1 MKSNHLSSIYVF
13 FCTCIFF
20 LFFFISL
27 HFFYFSLFLLISLYF
42 FFLMNNVFLCF
53 YFLFRFL
60 DQPNSVESNLL
71 QPAPPLSL
79 AEHGMIL
86 IYFDSGERELRIL
99 HAISPDVYNIF
110 IHVPI
115 GKVMKSLFCRQFRW
129 IWMDLGS
136 LPGPVPEHL
145 MEVFVYGGIHSAT
158 PDRVLNDG
166 FWS

>member
-1 MKSNHLSSIYVF
+1 MHFFVYVF
-13 FCTCIFF
+13 LIIFW
-20 LFFFISL
+20 ISL
-27 HFFYFSLFLLISLYF
+27 HFLFSLFLLISLYF
-42 FFLMNNVFLCF
+42 FSYEQCIFMFINVFFPRC
-53 YFLFRFL
+53 L

-71 QPAPPLSL
+71 QPAPSLSL

-110 IHVPI
+110 IHIPKEI
-115 GKVMKSLFCRQFRW
+115 PQFRL
-129 IWMDLGS
+129 IWGVFPAQS
-136 LPGPVPEHL
+136 L